1 MAINNTLMQT
11 QQDVAIPQLLLLHF
25 LSSALKQGNFTP
37 GKTSGEDELKNS
49 LVHER
54 EQEDCYSIIDA
65 FINVSL
71 SNDAWQR
78 RQETKL
84 EFMDNKLDSLFMTV
98 VKDRDDKSDLLVSK
112 FQIQEFSLRE
122 QFKDQESK
130 LKELSDKMDNGT
142 AKLQEEMHFL
152 ETKLHS
158 TLDSKLKAQE
168 NLITSQFDSMRE
180 NLLTL
185 ERKIETILES
195 VEDIREIESH
205 YQAANAQCQSQ
216 LNATSE
222 EVHSL
227 THQLTTLQ
235 KQLSSSEED
244 VRKCGREAIVTRSL
258 LNVSDEQVQSLT
270 IQLNNTKE
278 LLNSTEEKLYT
289 CKQEVITAKKLLT
302 SEEDDARACRRDLN
316 GIKEFA
322 TLSQEAKE
330 EKLIDAAK
338 EGNETAVKVLLLVGT
353 NASMQNS
360 VGDTPLHWAAREG
373 HVGVARLLIDAG
385 AQLMVKAGSNGHTP
399 LHVVGFS
406 ENVEAMARLLVERG
420 ADLEAVEKHKQTP
433 LHWAAGRWKSLP
445 AVQALVALGANMA
458 ARDDQNRTPLE
469 LARELDI
476 DEVADWLAVQ

>member
-205 YQAANAQCQSQ
+205 YQAANAQCQ
-216 LNATSE
+216 
-222 EVHSL
+222 
-227 THQLTTLQ
+227 
-235 KQLSSSEED
+235 KQLSSSED
-244 VRKCGREAIVTRSL
+244 DIRKCGREAIVTRSL
-258 LNVSDEQVQSLT
+258 LNVSDEQVQNLA
-270 IQLNNTKE
+270 IQLNNTQE

-289 CKQEVITAKKLLT
+289 CKQEVITAKKLLS

-322 TLSQEAKE
+322 ALSQEAKE

-353 NASMQNS
+353 NVSMQNS
-360 VGDTPLHWAAREG
+360 FGDTPLHWAAREG
-373 HVGVARLLIDAG
+373 HVGVARLLINAG
-385 AQLMVKAGSNGHTP
+385 AQLMVKAGNNGYTP
-399 LHVVGFS
+399 LHVVGYS
-406 ENVEAMARLLVERG
+406 ENVEAMAKLLVESG

-433 LHWAAGRWKSLP
+433 LHWAAGRWKTLP

-469 LARELDI
+469 LAREMDI